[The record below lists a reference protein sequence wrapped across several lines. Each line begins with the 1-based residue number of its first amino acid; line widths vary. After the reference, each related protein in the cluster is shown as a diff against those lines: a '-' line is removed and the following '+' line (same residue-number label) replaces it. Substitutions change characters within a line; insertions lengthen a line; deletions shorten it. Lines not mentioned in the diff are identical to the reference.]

1 MLLKKK
7 VLPVLI
13 ISISLFILYTIWSNI
28 LILDDFHPS
37 NDGLYVTSEGIQ
49 DEFTEGNI
57 RKEGYHIYINLD
69 ELRLYLYKDGILV
82 KTYMVSGGK
91 PETPSP
97 EGTWKIISKSD
108 WGGSFGGSWMGLNVP
123 WGKYG
128 IHGTK
133 YPWFIGK
140 QNASHGC
147 IRMYNKSARELYNT
161 VPYGTTVTIVQ
172 KNRPFKVLKSGD
184 VGSDVLKV
192 QKALKKL
199 GYFHDWPSG
208 KFEDN
213 LKRSVIKFQKANN
226 YKVTGTVNKQ
236 LFDIIMQKYKEKLEE
251 EQDKKILTFGQSV

>member
-1 MLLKKK
+1 ML
-7 VLPVLI
+7 
-13 ISISLFILYTIWSNI
+13 ILLVVSYNVWNNI

-37 NDGLYVTSEGIQ
+37 NDLLNAKSADILEEINDTSSIP
-49 DEFTEGNI
+49 
-57 RKEGYHIYINLD
+57 EGYYIYINLD
-69 ELRLYLYKDGILV
+69 ELNLYLYKDGELL

-97 EGTWKIISKSD
+97 EGTWKIINKST
-108 WGGSFGGSWMGLNVP
+108 WGGSFGGSWMGLSVP
-123 WGKYG
+123 WGQYG

-147 IRMYNKSARELYNT
+147 IRMYNDSAKELYSI
-161 VPYGTTVTIVQ
+161 VPHGTTVTIVQ

-208 KFEDN
+208 KFQDN
-213 LKRSVIKFQKANN
+213 LKNSVVKFQKANN
-226 YKVTGTVNKQ
+226 IKATGTVNKS
-236 LFDIIMQKYKEKLEE
+236 LYNIIMQKYEEKLEKSE
-251 EQDKKILTFGQSV
+251 SIP

>member
-1 MLLKKK
+1 MVILLKNKA
-7 VLPVLI
+7 VLTLVV
-13 ISISLFILYTIWSNI
+13 SIFLFILYAIWNNI

-37 NDGLYVTSEGIQ
+37 NKYLYVISESIQ
-49 DEFTEGNI
+49 DEFTESCI
-57 RKEGYHIYINLD
+57 QKEGYHIYINLD

-82 KTYMVSGGK
+82 KTYLVSGGK

-97 EGTWKIISKSD
+97 EGTWKIISKSA

-147 IRMYNKSARELYNT
+147 IRMYSESAKELYSI
-161 VPYGTTVTIVQ
+161 VPHGTTVTIVQ

-213 LKRSVIKFQKANN
+213 LKKSVIKFQKANN
-226 YKVTGTVNKQ
+226 CKVTGTVSKR
-236 LFDIIMQKYKEKLEE
+236 LYDIIIQKYEEKIKE
-251 EQDKKILTFGQSV
+251 EQSELV